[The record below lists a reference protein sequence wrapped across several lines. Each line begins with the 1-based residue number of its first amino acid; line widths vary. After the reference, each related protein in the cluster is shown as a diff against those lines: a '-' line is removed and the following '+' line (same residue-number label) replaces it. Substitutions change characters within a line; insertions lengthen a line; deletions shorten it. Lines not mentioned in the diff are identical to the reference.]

1 MAVRRA
7 DAVVWGD
14 LTLLTLRGVLGASI
28 DATSARSAEKG
39 RELMRARRHALS
51 IAVVIAAMA
60 LLGVAGAAHAAF
72 PDFTG
77 CTATNFEQAGC
88 LDIQNRVG
96 TNIEI
101 KGFNVPLGESLE
113 IRGTLRG
120 DGTFTPLFVPPA
132 GTNGFFARAVP
143 VPGGLLG
150 IECIPGNTVLAITE
164 LAGSASEIRLNI
176 LTHDI
181 TIPVKVRLVN
191 LLLGM
196 DCHIGT
202 TSRPVVLN
210 LTPGTTSPPPP
221 NRPITGSRGTES
233 GFGRGPMY
241 TGAVNVDNSFAV
253 PGATECG
260 LGLGLI
266 NSLVNL
272 RLRLPSAAGNNAAI
286 VHSDVAIRTVP

>member
-1 MAVRRA
+1 
-7 DAVVWGD
+7 
-14 LTLLTLRGVLGASI
+14 
-28 DATSARSAEKG
+28 
-39 RELMRARRHALS
+39 
-51 IAVVIAAMA
+51 MA
-60 LLGVAGAAHAAF
+60 LLGVAGSAQAAF

-77 CTATNFEQAGC
+77 CSASNFEQESC
-88 LDIQNRVG
+88 LDIQNRRG
-96 TNIEI
+96 TNIVI

-120 DGTFTPLFVPPA
+120 NGTFIPLFVPPA

-150 IECIPGNTVLAITE
+150 IEWLPGNSVLAITE
-164 LAGSASEIRLNI
+164 LAGPASAIRLNLATHV
-176 LTHDI
+176 LTV
-181 TIPVKVRLVN
+181 PVKVRLVN

-202 TSRPVVLN
+202 NSNPVTLN

-221 NRPITGSRGTES
+221 NTPISGNPGIEES
-233 GFGRGPMY
+233 NGRAVIFR
-241 TGAVNVDNSFAV
+241 GAVNVENSFAV

-272 RLRLPSAAGNNAAI
+272 RLRLPSAAGNNSTT
-286 VHSDVAIRTVP
+286 VYNDVALKTAN

>member
-7 DAVVWGD
+7 DAVVWGE
-14 LTLLTLRGVLGASI
+14 LAVLTLRGVLDASV
-28 DATSARSAEKG
+28 DDVRAERGERQRK
-39 RELMRARRHALS
+39 LMRARRHVLS
-51 IAVVIAAMA
+51 IAAVIASMA
-60 LLGVAGAAHAAF
+60 LLGIAGSAHAAF

-77 CTATNFEQAGC
+77 CTATNFEQDAC

-96 TNIEI
+96 TAINI

-120 DGTFTPLFVPPA
+120 NGTFTPLFVPPA
-132 GTNGFFARAVP
+132 GTTGVFARPVP
-143 VPGGLLG
+143 VPGGIFG
-150 IECIPGNTVLAITE
+150 IEWLPGNTVLAITE
-164 LAGSASEIRLNI
+164 LAGSPSAIRLNI
-176 LTHDI
+176 VTHDV
-181 TIPVKVRLVN
+181 TIPIKVRLVN

-202 TSRPVVLN
+202 SSRPVVLN

-221 NRPITGSRGTES
+221 NTPISGSPGTEE
-233 GFGRGPMY
+233 GFERGIIFR
-241 TGAVNVDNSFAV
+241 GAVNVENSFAV

-272 RLRLPSAAGNNAAI
+272 RLRLPSAAGNNSAI
-286 VHSDVAIRTVP
+286 VHNDVALRLAP